1 MNNKSIIIS
10 IFAVFSTLS
19 AMAFANLTPIVQK
32 QETEVTKLGL
42 SAESPIV
49 VNEKD
54 IRKSEDF
61 IEKYIKDNYRDY
73 TVTFIMVLSNMSDGH
88 TIQKYTLQKE
98 DVENP
103 EKTETLDLYFDV
115 EIAMTEFRKKNAAE
129 IRRRLKNVKVI
140 QE

>member
-1 MNNKSIIIS
+1 
-10 IFAVFSTLS
+10 
-19 AMAFANLTPIVQK
+19 MAFANLTPIVQK

-103 EKTETLDLYFDV
+103 EKTETLDLYFDI

>member
-1 MNNKSIIIS
+1 
-10 IFAVFSTLS
+10 
-19 AMAFANLTPIVQK
+19 MAFANLTPIVQK
-32 QETEVTKLGL
+32 QEIEVTKLGL

>member
-103 EKTETLDLYFDV
+103 EKTETLDLYFDI